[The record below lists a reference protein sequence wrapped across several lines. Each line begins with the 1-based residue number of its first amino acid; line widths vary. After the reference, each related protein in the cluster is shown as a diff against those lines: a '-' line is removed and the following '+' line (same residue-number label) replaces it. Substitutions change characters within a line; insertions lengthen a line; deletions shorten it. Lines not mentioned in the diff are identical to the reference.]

1 MIRRLQLTSVVL
13 PFVLLLLP
21 AEAQAQ
27 LCNLRGRVVDVEG
40 EPLRDVIVKLEPA
53 AGDRTYE
60 MKTDKKGRFRRID
73 VRAGMYRI
81 IFSKDGYSKFSDQ
94 VRVSIGSNQVPKV
107 ELVEARSGVAGLT
120 VLELE
125 GVRAEFDEAAK
136 LVAAGEL
143 DAAVAKYEQILL
155 GAPELVE
162 AHANLANVYRL
173 KKDWAAAEAELL
185 QVIQKRPQVEI
196 SLALAVLYEE
206 SQQKDKLHAHLEK
219 SAASYAENVLFQLE
233 AGRLYYNLL
242 DVEKAAAAFHKAS
255 SLDPSQPE
263 PYFFLGALAISQNE
277 HAEAV
282 AQLKKY
288 LSMAGPDATYVPQA
302 KQLLETL
309 EAAPA
314 TDEPG

>member
-13 PFVLLLLP
+13 AFASLLLP
-21 AEAQAQ
+21 ADAPAQVS
-27 LCNLRGRVVDVEG
+27 NLRGQVVDVEG
-40 EPLRDVIVKLEPA
+40 NPLRDVIVKLEPA
-53 AGDRTYE
+53 AGGREYE
-60 MKTDKKGRFRRID
+60 LKTDKKGRFRRLD
-73 VRAGMYRI
+73 VRAGLYRI
-81 IFSKDGYSKFSDQ
+81 IYSKDGYSAVTDQ
-94 VRVSIGSNQVPKV
+94 LQIGLGSNQVPQV
-107 ELVEARSGVAGLT
+107 ELVEAKSGVAGLT

-125 GVRAEFDEAAK
+125 GVRGEFDEAAK
-136 LVAAGEL
+136 LVQAGEL
-143 DAAVAKYEQILL
+143 DAAVAKYKQILL
-155 GAPELVE
+155 GAPDLVE
-162 AHANLANVYRL
+162 AHANLANVYRQ

-185 QVIQKRPQVEI
+185 EVIQKRPQVET

-206 SQQKDKLHAHLEK
+206 SAQKDKLRAHLEE

-242 DVEKAAAAFHKAS
+242 DVDKAAAAFHKAS

-263 PYFFLGALAISQNE
+263 PYFFLGALAIGRNE

-288 LSMAGPDATYVPQA
+288 LSMAGPDAPYLPQA
-302 KQLLETL
+302 NQLLEGL
-309 EAAPA
+309 EAVPA